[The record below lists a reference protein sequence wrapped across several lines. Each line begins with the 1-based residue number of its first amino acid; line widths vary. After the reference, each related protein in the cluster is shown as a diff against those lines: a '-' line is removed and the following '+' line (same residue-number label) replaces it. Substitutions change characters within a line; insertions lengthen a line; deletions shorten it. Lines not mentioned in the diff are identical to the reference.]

1 MAEEVGIV
9 MTLYDRVSPTLKSI
23 TGNSKAFDK
32 SLDELEASL
41 KAYDKAQG
49 ELVDRAAG
57 LKKALAET
65 DVKVKDAQKSYRKL
79 KDETSKGAL
88 DEAIDEQA
96 RLRREL
102 NDTEIAI
109 KENSAAYQN
118 LYKSARDAANSISKA
133 ENRAGGA
140 GGIGIGAL
148 AKGFAAAGIGRLW
161 SDALGE
167 AGNVMLS
174 SAIGEP
180 EARMAASVLSG
191 AVSGGSMGAMLGLP
205 GIAAGAILGGLAGA
219 VSGGS
224 EIFEARDDT
233 FKSYVQEAAED
244 QISEQTE
251 AIASGSEIAA
261 TREQKQMA
269 FTTLLGSEEAASA
282 FLAEVQDMAV
292 QTNYTYDEITG
303 YAKSLVKPFGAERS
317 LEVLGTLSDAS
328 AALSLDESD
337 NSVLI
342 AGLSRMKLTDKTT
355 QEYLNYFSER
365 GVDVYEALSK
375 WGDAA
380 QVAEQVT
387 AGKISGS
394 EAADAILAYME
405 EQYGGLSEKMA
416 ATYEGMA
423 DNLADAEANAE
434 AAYGEGYNETRK
446 QGIQEQTDWLNSG
459 VMDEANRAIGAWQAQ
474 LENEKERYQ
483 REAIEAMMETDEYQ
497 QAQAEG
503 DAAKMGELIMRAK
516 VQGMSEYNASEGAQL
531 ALESELALAAGIRED
546 ASSNQAYWDA
556 GYRKSQEYS
565 KGLAAG
571 MLELVG
577 TTGSSARS
585 NYHDLGNDRE
595 EAATV
600 VRSNYHDLGTRG
612 SSHAYGLE
620 RVPYDGYAAV
630 LHQGERVLT
639 AREAREADRNRT
651 PIQITITGNQFG
663 AGVTAEEIA
672 QRLADALERKL
683 AAGRVRT

>member
-1 MAEEVGIV
+1 MA
-9 MTLYDRVSPTLKSI
+9 S
-23 TGNSKAFDK
+23 
-32 SLDELEASL
+32 
-41 KAYDKAQG
+41 
-49 ELVDRAAG
+49 
-57 LKKALAET
+57 
-65 DVKVKDAQKSYRKL
+65 
-79 KDETSKGAL
+79 
-88 DEAIDEQA
+88 
-96 RLRREL
+96 
-102 NDTEIAI
+102 
-109 KENSAAYQN
+109 
-118 LYKSARDAANSISKA
+118 
-133 ENRAGGA
+133 
-140 GGIGIGAL
+140 
-148 AKGFAAAGIGRLW
+148 
-161 SDALGE
+161 
-167 AGNVMLS
+167 
-174 SAIGEP
+174 
-180 EARMAASVLSG
+180 SVLTG
-191 AVSGGSMGAMLGLP
+191 AISGGSMGAMLGPP
-205 GIAAGAILGGLAGA
+205 GIAVGAILGGLAGA

-224 EIFEARDDT
+224 EIFEARDDA
-233 FKSYVQEAAED
+233 FKSYVQEAAQA
-244 QISEQTE
+244 QISDQTE
-251 AIASGSEIAA
+251 AISSGSAVAA
-261 TREQKQMA
+261 GREQKQMA
-269 FTTLLGSEEAASA
+269 FSTLLGSEEAASA
-282 FLAEVQDMAV
+282 FLSEVQDMAA

-342 AGLSRMKLTDKTT
+342 AGLSRMMLTDKTT

-405 EQYGGLSEKMA
+405 DQFGGLSEKIA

-446 QGIQEQTDWLNSG
+446 QGIQDQMDWLNSG

-483 REAIEAMMETDEYQ
+483 REAVEAMMETDEYQ

-546 ASSNQAYWDA
+546 AASNQAYWDA

-577 TTGSSARS
+577 TTGSSGRS
-585 NYHDLGNDRE
+585 VYHDLGNNRDE
-595 EAATV
+595 EPATG
-600 VRSNYHDLGTRG
+600 RSVYHDLGY
-612 SSHAYGLE
+612 AYGLD
-620 RVPYDGYAAV
+620 RVPYDGYAAI
-630 LHQGERVLT
+630 LHEGERVLT
-639 AREAREADRNRT
+639 AREAREEDLERTPTRIYRETLGAVSLGKEDKIQTESQALSKGLASGLLGAGGTTTAGRSVSHDLGYAYGLDRVPYDGYAAILHEGERVQTAREAGETDRNKT

-672 QRLADALERKL
+672 QRLADALEIKL